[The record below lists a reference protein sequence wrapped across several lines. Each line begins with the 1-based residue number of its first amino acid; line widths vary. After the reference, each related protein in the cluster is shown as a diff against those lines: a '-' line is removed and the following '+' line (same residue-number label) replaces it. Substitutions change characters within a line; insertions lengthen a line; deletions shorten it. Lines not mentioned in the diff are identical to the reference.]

1 MGTSVSQA
9 SPRNTNWSPV
19 HAGYKNEFV
28 PEERIISE
36 IWRASENQE
45 TPISEAIA
53 SAAIY
58 ECYSAVS
65 DSPSFQEAVQKFN
78 DYLAD
83 SKSNSIVAE
92 FAKRAI
98 PASYQFAN
106 PSEAW
111 TLRFFSEV
119 TNYVMSRDASG
130 FVGGNNR
137 NKTVTEM
144 INFKK
149 SITNKVSEVVAAQTR
164 PIKNQNDWNS
174 FVSESINQLKSSK

>member
-28 PEERIISE
+28 PEERVISE

-45 TPISEAIA
+45 MPISESI
-53 SAAIY
+53 SSKAIY

-65 DSPSFQEAVQKFN
+65 GSQNFQEAMRKFN
-78 DYLAD
+78 GYIAD
-83 SKSNSIVAE
+83 TKSNSIVAE

-98 PASYQFAN
+98 PAAFQSQQPAD
-106 PSEAW
+106 AW
-111 TLRFFSEV
+111 AARLFSEV
-119 TNYVMSRDASG
+119 TNYVMSRDTSG

-137 NKTVTEM
+137 NKTVSEM
-144 INFKK
+144 IDFKK
-149 SITNKVSEVVAAQTR
+149 NIAAKVSEIVGSQTGS
-164 PIKNQNDWNS
+164 IKSQKDWSS
-174 FVSESINQLKSSK
+174 FVNDSINRLKSVK

>member
-19 HAGYKNEFV
+19 HVGYKNEFV

-36 IWRASENQE
+36 IWRASENQDI
-45 TPISEAIA
+45 PISESI
-53 SAAIY
+53 SSEAIY

-65 DSPSFQEAVQKFN
+65 NSQNFQEAMQKYN
-78 DYLAD
+78 NYIAD
-83 SKSNSIVAE
+83 TKSNSIVAE

-98 PASYQFAN
+98 PAAFQSGKPAEN
-106 PSEAW
+106 WAAR
-111 TLRFFSEV
+111 LFSEV

-137 NKTVTEM
+137 NKTVSEM
-144 INFKK
+144 IDFKK
-149 SITNKVSEVVAAQTR
+149 NITSKVSEIVGAQSR
-164 PIKNQNDWNS
+164 NIKSQTEWSS
-174 FVSESINQLKSSK
+174 FVSESIDRLKSAK

>member
-19 HAGYKNEFV
+19 HAGYKSEFV

-36 IWRASENQE
+36 IWRASENQD
-45 TPISEAIA
+45 TPISQSIA

-65 DSPSFQEAVQKFN
+65 GSENFQEAVQKFN
-78 DYLAD
+78 DYITD

-98 PASYQFAN
+98 PAAYQSGKPAD
-106 PSEAW
+106 AW
-111 TLRFFSEV
+111 AARIFSEV

-130 FVGGNNR
+130 FVGGGNR

-144 INFKK
+144 ISFKK
-149 SITNKVSEVVAAQTR
+149 SITNKVSEIVGARVRT
-164 PIKNQNDWNS
+164 IKNQKDWNS
-174 FVSESINQLKSSK
+174 FVSESIDRLKSAK